1 MVTSTQKHDMILLES
16 NTGRM
21 LSTVER
27 VNAEGLIRKR
37 NDRRYELRIM
47 DDYQKNGKQK
57 VILFYG

>member
-1 MVTSTQKHDMILLES
+1 MILLES

-27 VNAEGLIRKR
+27 VNAEGLICKR

>member
-1 MVTSTQKHDMILLES
+1 MILLES

-57 VILFYG
+57 VILFYGQTINFKINL

>member
-1 MVTSTQKHDMILLES
+1 MILLES
-16 NTGRM
+16 NIGRM